1 MDISTLLN
9 LINYIFVL
17 IFGIIV
23 SFYFA
28 DIRLEDNHKLFI
40 YTTLTFA
47 LFQAVCYLL
56 LGQNV
61 LYKSYP
67 FLIHIPLIL
76 VIRFV
81 CHKNIYISSIAV
93 LSAYLMCTPRKWFG
107 TAATYIFK
115 DIPMISDI
123 VTIII
128 TIPLIFIVI
137 KYISPYIIRLENES
151 KTIISMFFLLPLTY
165 YILEYAFT
173 VYTDLLYRGEAVVI
187 EFMDSFIV
195 ILYFIL
201 STVILALLNKK
212 NTAERENIILLSAAA
227 QAEKEIAQ
235 LSDYQKQAAIYR
247 HDLRH
252 HMNFIQS
259 CLNDNNYAQAQDYI
273 REICISL
280 NNNRITRYCDNETVN
295 LILSS
300 YIDKAKEY
308 NITTHVSVTAANLSD
323 YKPTD
328 LCSLLANALENAINA
343 CKLVQTA
350 RTSINNSYNSISDT
364 AFDYNSGC
372 TSDYGEV
379 NSNRIITVK
388 VFDKNNKLCINI
400 TNTYAVE
407 PIFVNNT
414 PVSDK
419 AGHGIGIRSIISVIE
434 KYNGVYDFFTKD
446 GVFYFQAC
454 I

>member
-1 MDISTLLN
+1 MFLSLALLYHFILLIYAWKITISCL
-9 LINYIFVL
+9 YIQL
-17 IFGIIV
+17 
-23 SFYFA
+23 SHLRYF
-28 DIRLEDNHKLFI
+28 RLYAI
-40 YTTLTFA
+40 
-47 LFQAVCYLL
+47 CYLVRMCFIKAIL
-56 LGQNV
+56 
-61 LYKSYP
+61 S
-67 FLIHIPLIL
+67 LIHIPLIL

-107 TAATYIFK
+107 TAAAYIFK

-137 KYISPYIIRLENES
+137 KYISPYIIRLKNES

-212 NTAERENIILLSAAA
+212 NTAERENIILLAAAA

-259 CLNDNNYAQAQDYI
+259 CLNDNSYAQAQDYI
-273 REICISL
+273 REICTSL
-280 NNNRITRYCDNETVN
+280 NNSQITRYCANEAVN

-300 YIDKAKEY
+300 YIAKADKY
-308 NITTHVSVTAANLSD
+308 NITTQVSVTAANLAD

-328 LCSLLANALENAINA
+328 LCSLFANALENAINA

-350 RTSINNSYNSISDT
+350 RTSINNSYSSISDT
-364 AFDYNSGC
+364 A
-372 TSDYGEV
+372 SDYGEV

-434 KYNGVYDFFTKD
+434 KYNGVYDFFTED
-446 GVFYFQAC
+446 GLFYFQAC

>member
-1 MDISTLLN
+1 MRFIYNTIIKVYIFIFYLSFPCFPCVADQYSTLN
-9 LINYIFVL
+9 
-17 IFGIIV
+17 
-23 SFYFA
+23 
-28 DIRLEDNHKLFI
+28 
-40 YTTLTFA
+40 
-47 LFQAVCYLL
+47 
-56 LGQNV
+56 
-61 LYKSYP
+61 
-67 FLIHIPLIL
+67 
-76 VIRFV
+76 
-81 CHKNIYISSIAV
+81 
-93 LSAYLMCTPRKWFG
+93 
-107 TAATYIFK
+107 
-115 DIPMISDI
+115 
-123 VTIII
+123 
-128 TIPLIFIVI
+128 
-137 KYISPYIIRLENES
+137 
-151 KTIISMFFLLPLTY
+151 
-165 YILEYAFT
+165 AFT

-212 NTAERENIILLSAAA
+212 NTAERENIILLAAAA
-227 QAEKEIAQ
+227 QAEKEITQ

-259 CLNDNNYAQAQDYI
+259 CLNDNSYAQAQDYI
-273 REICISL
+273 REICTSL
-280 NNNRITRYCDNETVN
+280 NNSQITRYCANEAVN

-300 YIDKAKEY
+300 YIAKADKY
-308 NITTHVSVTAANLSD
+308 NITTQVSVTAANLAD

-328 LCSLLANALENAINA
+328 LCSLFANALENAINA

-350 RTSINNSYNSISDT
+350 KTSINNSYSSISDT
-364 AFDYNSGC
+364 A
-372 TSDYGEV
+372 SDYGEV

-434 KYNGVYDFFTKD
+434 KYNGVYDFFTED

>member
-1 MDISTLLN
+1 
-9 LINYIFVL
+9 
-17 IFGIIV
+17 
-23 SFYFA
+23 
-28 DIRLEDNHKLFI
+28 
-40 YTTLTFA
+40 
-47 LFQAVCYLL
+47 
-56 LGQNV
+56 
-61 LYKSYP
+61 
-67 FLIHIPLIL
+67 
-76 VIRFV
+76 
-81 CHKNIYISSIAV
+81 
-93 LSAYLMCTPRKWFG
+93 
-107 TAATYIFK
+107 
-115 DIPMISDI
+115 
-123 VTIII
+123 
-128 TIPLIFIVI
+128 
-137 KYISPYIIRLENES
+137 
-151 KTIISMFFLLPLTY
+151 MFFLLPLTY

-273 REICISL
+273 MEICTSL
-280 NNNRITRYCDNETVN
+280 NNSQITRYCANEAVN

-300 YIDKAKEY
+300 YIAKADKY
-308 NITTHVSVTAANLSD
+308 NITTQVSVTAANLAD
-323 YKPTD
+323 YKTTD
-328 LCSLLANALENAINA
+328 LCSLFANALENAINA

-350 RTSINNSYNSISDT
+350 RTSINYSYNSISDT
-364 AFDYNSGC
+364 ASDYNSDC

-434 KYNGVYDFFTKD
+434 KYNGVYDFFTED

>member
-56 LGQNV
+56 LGQNM

-107 TAATYIFK
+107 TAAAYIFK
-115 DIPMISDI
+115 DIVS
-123 VTIII
+123 III
-128 TIPLIFIVI
+128 TIPLLFIVI
-137 KYISPYIIRLENES
+137 KYISPYIIRLKNES

-212 NTAERENIILLSAAA
+212 NTAERENIILLAAAA
-227 QAEKEIAQ
+227 QAEKEITQ

-259 CLNDNNYAQAQDYI
+259 CLNDNSYAQAQDYI
-273 REICISL
+273 REICTSL
-280 NNNRITRYCDNETVN
+280 NNSQITRYCANEAVN

-300 YIDKAKEY
+300 YIAKADKY
-308 NITTHVSVTAANLSD
+308 NITTQVSVTAANLAD

-328 LCSLLANALENAINA
+328 LCSLFANALENAINA

-350 RTSINNSYNSISDT
+350 RTSINNSYSSISDT
-364 AFDYNSGC
+364 A
-372 TSDYGEV
+372 SDYGEV

-434 KYNGVYDFFTKD
+434 KYNGVYDFFTED
-446 GVFYFQAC
+446 GLFYFQAC